1 MVVLRLALEAS
12 TSHDAAEAAGLASL
26 VASGLNRGT
35 TTRSFAEINA
45 TIDAAGMS
53 VGASAGRHQTSIG
66 ARCLSADLA
75 LAIDLVADFAR
86 NPTFPDDEIAL
97 LKGQVQNSLRQ
108 AENDTGSVAH
118 RNFRDRCFPLGHP
131 YRLRPQGYLPTIE
144 AIGPSELRAAH
155 SKTFG
160 VHGAVVVVSGD
171 VTYTHLI
178 DLLEESLGN
187 WTDRGVERKR
197 IAAVPRPAASRHDAT
212 IDGKTQADVVVGVPC
227 IARDHPDFHALRLAN
242 LIFGRLGMMGRLG
255 ENVREAKGLAYGISS
270 DLDAGLGAGPWTIR
284 AGVNP
289 SNVDAAL
296 GGIRDELARLHRE
309 GVTGDEFERARRFS
323 TGSVALQ
330 LETNEGIAST
340 IGDVILHDLG
350 LDYID
355 RYPDLIGA
363 LSIDVVNRAARE
375 HLPVFEDLVISVCG
389 PPSGA

>member
-1 MVVLRLALEAS
+1 
-12 TSHDAAEAAGLASL
+12 
-26 VASGLNRGT
+26 
-35 TTRSFAEINA
+35 
-45 TIDAAGMS
+45 
-53 VGASAGRHQTSIG
+53 
-66 ARCLSADLA
+66 
-75 LAIDLVADFAR
+75 
-86 NPTFPDDEIAL
+86 
-97 LKGQVQNSLRQ
+97 
-108 AENDTGSVAH
+108 
-118 RNFRDRCFPLGHP
+118 
-131 YRLRPQGYLPTIE
+131 
-144 AIGPSELRAAH
+144 
-155 SKTFG
+155 
-160 VHGAVVVVSGD
+160 
-171 VTYTHLI
+171 
-178 DLLEESLGN
+178 
-187 WTDRGVERKR
+187 
-197 IAAVPRPAASRHDAT
+197 
-212 IDGKTQADVVVGVPC
+212 
-227 IARDHPDFHALRLAN
+227 LAN